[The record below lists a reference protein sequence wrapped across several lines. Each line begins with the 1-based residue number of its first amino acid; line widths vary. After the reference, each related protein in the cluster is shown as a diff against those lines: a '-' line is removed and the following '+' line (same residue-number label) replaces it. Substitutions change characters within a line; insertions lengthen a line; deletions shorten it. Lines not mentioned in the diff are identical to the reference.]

1 MSDYIDR
8 PIFHGL
14 RISFVYFTT
23 AENRPFPV
31 ENQQNKMVRIKII
44 FKNLTISMSSSVCAF
59 NKWLDYEAD
68 ISFDQYLHCSLVLI
82 NCKTPKLCHINWC
95 CSPQN

>member
-23 AENRPFPV
+23 AEIRPFPV
-31 ENQQNKMVRIKII
+31 ENQQNKMVRIKKI
-44 FKNLTISMSSSVCAF
+44 FQNLRISLSSSVCVF
-59 NKWLDYEAD
+59 KKWLDYEDD
-68 ISFDQYLHCSLVLI
+68 ISFDQYLHCSLVYI
-82 NCKTPKLCHINWC
+82 NCKTLKLCHINWC